1 LAEKVTEA
9 LLAPIQIGSS
19 ELQVSASIGIALVPH
34 DGDSA
39 EQILKSA
46 DMALYKAK
54 EEERGKFCFFDKSL
68 DEAAHCR
75 QQIERE
81 MRLALE
87 RDEFELYYQP
97 KVAAADGSVSGAE
110 ALIRWNHPERGLVG
124 FIEFIPIAEAN
135 RFIVPIGEWVLR
147 TASAQLVA
155 WQRAGLKIKNCSIN
169 MSPVQVASAKLLETF
184 NKVVAETGVDP
195 AFLEIEIT
203 ESALMNRIAS
213 IVRVLR
219 ELRRRG
225 VAISVD
231 DFGTGY
237 SSLVHMKQLPLDKLK
252 IDRSFVMNIEND
264 SEDAAFTKAIVALG
278 QSMD

>member
-1 LAEKVTEA
+1 
-9 LLAPIQIGSS
+9 
-19 ELQVSASIGIALVPH
+19 
-34 DGDSA
+34 
-39 EQILKSA
+39 
-46 DMALYKAK
+46 M
-54 EEERGKFCFFDKSL
+54 
-68 DEAAHCR
+68 
-75 QQIERE
+75 
-81 MRLALE
+81 
-87 RDEFELYYQP
+87 
-97 KVAAADGSVSGAE
+97 
-110 ALIRWNHPERGLVG
+110 G

>member
-87 RDEFELYYQP
+87 RDEFKLY
-97 KVAAADGSVSGAE
+97 
-110 ALIRWNHPERGLVG
+110 
-124 FIEFIPIAEAN
+124 
-135 RFIVPIGEWVLR
+135 
-147 TASAQLVA
+147 
-155 WQRAGLKIKNCSIN
+155 
-169 MSPVQVASAKLLETF
+169 
-184 NKVVAETGVDP
+184 
-195 AFLEIEIT
+195 
-203 ESALMNRIAS
+203 
-213 IVRVLR
+213 
-219 ELRRRG
+219 
-225 VAISVD
+225 
-231 DFGTGY
+231 
-237 SSLVHMKQLPLDKLK
+237 
-252 IDRSFVMNIEND
+252 
-264 SEDAAFTKAIVALG
+264 
-278 QSMD
+278 